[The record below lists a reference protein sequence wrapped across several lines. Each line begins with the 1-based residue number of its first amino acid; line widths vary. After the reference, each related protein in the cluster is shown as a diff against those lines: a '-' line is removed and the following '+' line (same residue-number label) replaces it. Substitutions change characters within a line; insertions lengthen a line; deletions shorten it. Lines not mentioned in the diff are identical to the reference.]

1 LNPDPNVNM
10 FESDLHVRR
19 CRRWSLDPSWNAE
32 PVNDKLKT
40 ETCLASHPGGC
51 MSEPNPLQALL
62 RRNLGVDAFSLDGD
76 STEVLD
82 SWADRPRK
90 TKLELDPIHEN

>member
-1 LNPDPNVNM
+1 M
-10 FESDLHVRR
+10 FRCHSPVRR
-19 CRRWSLDPSWNAE
+19 CRRTPLDPSWNAE
-32 PVNDKLKT
+32 PINDNLKT
-40 ETCLASHPGGC
+40 RAGLASIPGGC
-51 MSEPNPLQALL
+51 MSEPNPLQVVL

-90 TKLELDPIHEN
+90 VKLELDPVHQN